1 MGYDMKSQTET
12 SDLLKCL
19 NCGAEIPSDSRYC
32 LRCGIE
38 VPGKA
43 IPLHVPDPED
53 NPHSIILFALSFA
66 MFFFSLVPIMLGYI
80 DGALLMIGAGV
91 VLIII
96 AFLNMNASR
105 KHAEIVAE
113 RLERTAERMQKTAAE
128 MTAHIKC
135 PYCGALNPRNALR
148 CGNCGA
154 TL

>member
-1 MGYDMKSQTET
+1 MKPQAET
-12 SDLLKCL
+12 SDIVKCL
-19 NCGAEIPSDSRYC
+19 NCGAEIPGDSRYC

-43 IPLHVPDPED
+43 IPQHVPDPD
-53 NPHSIILFALSFA
+53 KNPQSMILFALSFA
-66 MFFFSLVPIMLGYI
+66 MFFFSLIPIIMGYW
-80 DGALLMIGAGV
+80 DGALLMVGAGV

-105 KHAEIVAE
+105 RHAEIIAE
-113 RLERTAERMQKTAAE
+113 RMERTAERMQKAAAE
-128 MTAHIKC
+128 MNAQLKC
-135 PYCGALNPRNALR
+135 PYCGALNPRSALR